1 MNRAD
6 FDSLVEETS
15 NAVCQVVQRPHIER
29 LESDEVDQLHA
40 ALATAQA
47 SFPVI
52 GKNSTNPHFRSS
64 YSGMDDVKKA
74 LSKPLG
80 DNNLSVT
87 VQPVRMDGEWVARGV
102 LRHKSGQ
109 WIAGFLPLMLMKRDM
124 QALKSAMTYAQ
135 RTLTISLTGAASGDD
150 DDGNAA
156 CEPAAPAK
164 TETPAAKA
172 ASAMDALRG
181 YVTDQ
186 DETGARKVLAKIRLR
201 EGEKALPKGTAAKA
215 QKLFDDCFAKEIVS
229 G

>member
-15 NAVCQVVQRPHIER
+15 NAVCQVVKPPHIER

-74 LSKPLG
+74 LSQPLG

-156 CEPAAPAK
+156 CEPAKQLSASDK
-164 TETPAAKA
+164 SAAAMSMLKA
-172 ASAMDALRG
+172 ALDG
-181 YVTDQ
+181 N
-186 DETGARKVLAKIRLR
+186 DETEARKVLARIKLR
-201 EGEKALPKGTAAKA
+201 ESEKALPKGTSTKA
-215 QKLFDDCFAKEIVS
+215 QKMFDETFATETAN

>member
-15 NAVCQVVQRPHIER
+15 SAVCQVVQRPHIER

-74 LSKPLG
+74 LSKALG

-87 VQPVRMDGEWVARGV
+87 VQPIRMEGEWVARGV

-135 RTLTISLTGAASGDD
+135 RTLTIALTGAASGDD

-156 CEPAAPAK
+156 CEPAKQPS
-164 TETPAAKA
+164 AADKSTAAMSMLKA
-172 ASAMDALRG
+172 ALEG
-181 YVTDQ
+181 N
-186 DETGARKVLAKIRLR
+186 DETEARKVLARIKLR
-201 EGEKALPKGTAAKA
+201 ESEKALPKGTSAKA
-215 QKLFDDCFAKEIVS
+215 QKLFDETFAKETAN

>member
-6 FDSLVEETS
+6 FDALVEETS
-15 NAVCQVVQRPHIER
+15 NAVCQVAQPSHIER

-40 ALATAQA
+40 ALAAAQA

-74 LSKPLG
+74 LSQPLG
-80 DNNLSVT
+80 ENNLSVT

-135 RTLTISLTGAASGDD
+135 RTLTIALTGAASGDD

-156 CEPAAPAK
+156 CEPTTAEAPAERAK
-164 TETPAAKA
+164 VAINLLRNEPEETECRKII
-172 ASAMDALRG
+172 
-181 YVTDQ
+181 
-186 DETGARKVLAKIRLR
+186 ARIRLR
-201 EGEKALPKGTAAKA
+201 ESEKAMPKGTSAKA
-215 QKLFDDCFAKEIVS
+215 QKIFDEKFTPEEVTN

>member
-1 MNRAD
+1 MNRTD

-15 NAVCQVVQRPHIER
+15 NAVCAKVSVVDR

-40 ALATAQA
+40 ALAVAQA

-52 GKNSTNPHFRSS
+52 AKGSTNPHFRSS

-80 DNNLSVT
+80 DNHLSLT
-87 VQPVRMDGEWVARGV
+87 IQPIRMDGEWVARGV

-109 WIAGFLPLMLMKRDM
+109 WIAGFLPLMMMKRDM
-124 QALKSAMTYAQ
+124 QAMKSAMTYAQ
-135 RTLTISLTGAASGDD
+135 RTLTIALTGAASGDD

-156 CEPAAPAK
+156 CEPPAVA
-164 TETPAAKA
+164 AAKPDSKPA
-172 ASAMDALRG
+172 EVASVALKLLSKES
-181 YVTDQ
+181 
-186 DETGARKVLAKIRLR
+186 DETEARKILARIRLR
-201 EGEKALPKGTAAKA
+201 EAEKAMPKGTVVKA
-215 QKLFDDCFAKEIVS
+215 QEIFEKAFGKQEVDD